1 MDGWA
6 RLVFGGPSRVDQNG
20 LLGLPVTGF
29 AAQEYENNFLEGG
42 VKANYGGLF
51 QHKGN
56 VRQAGA
62 TVPTSSATN

>member
-1 MDGWA
+1 MIKVVALNHVSVLVSDTA
-6 RLVFGGPSRVDQNG
+6 RALEFYHG

-29 AAQEYENNFLEGG
+29 AAYEFENEFLDGV

-56 VRQAGA
+56 VRMGGA
-62 TVPTSSATN
+62 Q

>member
-1 MDGWA
+1 MVDSPFVNGWA
-6 RLVFGGPSRVDQNG
+6 KLNLGGSGRADENG

-29 AAQEYENNFLEGG
+29 AAYEFENEFLDGG

-56 VRQAGA
+56 VRMGGA
-62 TVPTSSATN
+62 Q